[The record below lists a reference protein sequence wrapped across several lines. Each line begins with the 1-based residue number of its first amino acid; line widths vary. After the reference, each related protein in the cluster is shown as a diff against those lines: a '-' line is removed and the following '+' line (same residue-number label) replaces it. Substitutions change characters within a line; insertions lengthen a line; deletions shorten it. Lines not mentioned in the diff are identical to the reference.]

1 LQVAWDFT
9 VDREYQEKLDWADGF
24 VREYLEPLDDLYP
37 KLVYHQLDD
46 PLRSLVAKL
55 KQEVRDHDL
64 WAAHLGPELGG
75 KGFGQLKLALLN
87 EVIGRSRWGPIVFGC
102 AAPDTGNAEI
112 LAAYGSAEQKARY
125 LEPLLNGDVFSCYS
139 MTEPQG
145 GSDPKEFRCRA
156 VRDGGEW
163 VISGEKFFSSHLRMA
178 EFLIVMAVTNPD
190 VSPYKGMSM
199 FLVPADTPG
208 INVLHHLGMGS
219 EDWYEGTHAHVRYED
234 VRVPAENLL
243 GGEGQAF
250 EVAQRRLGGGRIHH
264 AMRSVARAKKMFEMT
279 CERALSRH
287 TQGSV
292 LADKQAVQLS
302 IADSWM
308 KLEQFRLL
316 VMYTAWLIDQSSTA
330 QVRHY
335 ISACKVVAADVLA
348 DIATKAAHIHGAL
361 GVSNAMFFSDAG
373 GTMSLVDGPSE
384 VHKIAVARQVLKD
397 YRPHP
402 DGWPTELKPRRLVN
416 ARRRF
421 EEIVQQHFPDPET
434 QSAFGSFLQEST
446 VPDHLY
452 KDMQDYLDSILGAN
466 L

>member
-1 LQVAWDFT
+1 
-9 VDREYQEKLDWADGF
+9 
-24 VREYLEPLDDLYP
+24 
-37 KLVYHQLDD
+37 
-46 PLRSLVAKL
+46 
-55 KQEVRDHDL
+55 
-64 WAAHLGPELGG
+64 
-75 KGFGQLKLALLN
+75 
-87 EVIGRSRWGPIVFGC
+87 
-102 AAPDTGNAEI
+102 
-112 LAAYGSAEQKARY
+112 
-125 LEPLLNGDVFSCYS
+125 
-139 MTEPQG
+139 M
-145 GSDPKEFRCRA
+145 
-156 VRDGGEW
+156 
-163 VISGEKFFSSHLRMA
+163 ISGEKFFSSHLRMA

-219 EDWYEGTHAHVRYED
+219 EDWYEGTHAHVRYEE

-335 ISACKVVAADVLA
+335 ISACKVVAAEVLA
-348 DIATKAAHIHGAL
+348 DIAAKAAHIHGAL
-361 GVSNAMFFSDAG
+361 GVSNTMSLYDGG

-397 YRPHP
+397 YRPHS
-402 DGWPTELKPRRLVN
+402 DGWPTGLDPRRLVN

-434 QSAFGSFLQEST
+434 QSAFGSFLQQST
-446 VPDHLY
+446 VPDDLY
-452 KDMQDYLDSILGAN
+452 KECRTTSTISSEPTSEMPALPMDEVELTRRMRGRARTEGREGVCNHRWKLEPDLLTRTLATGREIVVKSGVPGLEPVRNRDMLRQAKVHKALESSNVPVPRVLAEDPGEPPEIAPFFVMERCLASASRSHCLRSVPTLPTTSTDASSRRAGTWQSFIGQI
-466 L
+466 